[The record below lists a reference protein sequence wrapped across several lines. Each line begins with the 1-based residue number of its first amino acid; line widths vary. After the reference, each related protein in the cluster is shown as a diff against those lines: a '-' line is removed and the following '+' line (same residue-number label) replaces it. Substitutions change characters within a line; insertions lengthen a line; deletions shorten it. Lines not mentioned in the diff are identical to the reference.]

1 MKQCKFL
8 CNAEVREKKSDQP
21 IRTGHSHAILF
32 VFIESRSKQVKSRKT
47 MFQRHAH
54 IVFELLRERF
64 SQTIMF
70 KKPKLMH
77 YDAALKLK
85 VINFAKGINNS
96 SAARQ

>member
-1 MKQCKFL
+1 MW
-8 CNAEVREKKSDQP
+8 EKKSDQP

>member
-1 MKQCKFL
+1 MQCRS
-8 CNAEVREKKSDQP
+8 AGKKSDQP

-77 YDAALKLK
+77 YDAALKLN
-85 VINFAKGINNS
+85 VFNFAKGINNC